1 MSESEEGVSRGDKS
15 VDSPATYIT
24 IARRGD
30 LEPGQVKHIDLP
42 GISVCLARV
51 GDEYF
56 AIEGECPHAGAF
68 LGEGKL
74 EGTTVTCP
82 WHGLPFDVRTGK
94 ALGALADKDARAFDL
109 QIEDDEIRVRTRH
122 QGQIP

>member
-1 MSESEEGVSRGDKS
+1 M
-15 VDSPATYIT
+15 DSPEPFVTV
-24 IARRGD
+24 ARRGD
-30 LEPGQVKHIDLP
+30 LEPGQVKHVDLP
-42 GISVCLARV
+42 EGSVCLARV

-68 LGEGKL
+68 LGEGTL

-82 WHGLPFDVRTGK
+82 WHGLPYDVRTGK
-94 ALGALADKDARAFDL
+94 ALGALADKNARAFDVL
-109 QIEDDEIRVRTRH
+109 VEGDEVRVRSRH